1 MKEEALT
8 LGKMDQKRGQDDGS
22 ATPAELIASPGGKGV
37 RHEEGFPKI
46 KEEPL
51 EEDHLPTSADEARE
65 ELDDEEDGDFVV
77 DEDGIEYY
85 EDEAF
90 RIKQVSSPLIVNR
103 TMKDLYCKCLNLLI
117 LPLLC

>member
-22 ATPAELIASPGGKGV
+22 ATPAEPIASPGGKGV
-37 RHEEGFPKI
+37 RHEEGF
-46 KEEPL
+46 
-51 EEDHLPTSADEARE
+51 PTSADEARE